1 MTRAITPAS
10 FEKFFASLALGE
22 DAAISMYHRDGML
35 LARYPHVE
43 ALIGRN
49 FESSRQ
55 ILAKSDHGTTR
66 LTSPIDG
73 QDRLAAARMLTEF
86 PIPLT
91 SP

>member
-35 LARYPHVE
+35 LAHVE